1 MADMKE
7 LQGSIEYLE
16 ERMEAAEDEM
26 AALADEYSQAC
37 AYEELGEDERFP
49 PTTIDVYVLPLTASE
64 SEEFSDWLSVG
75 S

>member
-1 MADMKE
+1 MADME
-7 LQGSIEYLE
+7 HLQRYVDYHEGRLE
-16 ERMEAAEDEM
+16 RLEQEMEE
-26 AALADEYSQAC
+26 LADEYSQAG
-37 AYEELGEDERFP
+37 AYEELGEDEQFP